1 MSLYVA
7 DIADIKA
14 VADAIRAKTGDGGI
28 TMTMKQMP
36 AKIAAITTGDERIT
50 EKVTLYGDCI
60 YFGGFGE
67 FYDQLDFGDRFN
79 GAIAVVIFPSGYTQ
93 LYAMFPAGGIQ
104 ERHNYYTASQ
114 TIDVS
119 EAADVVLSNGRVCW
133 RIDPEQAL
141 PSTSVI
147 SVTYW
152 RG

>member
-14 VADAIRAKTGDGGI
+14 VADAIRAKTGISGV
-28 TMTMKQMP
+28 TTTRKQMP
-36 AKIAAITTGDERIT
+36 AKIAAITTGDERFT
-50 EKVTLYGDCI
+50 TGVTLSGGCI
-60 YFGGFGE
+60 YFGD
-67 FYDQLDFGDRFN
+67 FYNPKNFRYRFK
-79 GAIAVVIFPSGYTQ
+79 GAIAVVTFPSGYTQ

-104 ERHNYYTASQ
+104 ERHNYFTASQ

-119 EAADVVLSNGRVCW
+119 EAADVVLSNKKVRWG
-133 RIDPEQAL
+133 IDPEQAFDNI
-141 PSTSVI
+141 SVI

>member
-50 EKVTLYGDCI
+50 EKVTLFGGCI

-67 FYDQLDFGDRFN
+67 FYDQQDFGDRFN
-79 GAIAVVIFPSGYTQ
+79 GAIAVVTYQTGYEEI
-93 LYAMFPAGGIQ
+93 YAMFPAGGIQ
-104 ERHNYYTASQ
+104 EIHNYYTASQ
-114 TIDVS
+114 TIGVS
-119 EAADVVLSNGRVCW
+119 QVADVVLSNGQVCW
-133 RIDPEQAL
+133 AIDPEQTFH
-141 PSTSVI
+141 SISVI

-152 RG
+152 RN

>member
-36 AKIAAITTGDERIT
+36 EKIAAITTGDERFT
-50 EKVTLYGDCI
+50 TAVTLSGDSI

-67 FYDQLDFGDRFN
+67 FYDQQDFGDRFN
-79 GAIAVVIFPSGYTQ
+79 GAIATVTLPSGYTR
-93 LYAMFPAGGIQ
+93 LFAMSPAGGIQ
-104 ERHNYYTASQ
+104 EIHNYYGASE
-114 TIDVS
+114 TIGVAQ
-119 EAADVVLSNGRVCW
+119 AADVVLSNGRVCW

-147 SVTYW
+147 SVRYW
-152 RG
+152 RN

>member
-14 VADAIRAKTGDGGI
+14 VADAIRAKTGISGV

-36 AKIAAITTGDERIT
+36 AKIAATTTGNERIT
-50 EKVTLYGDCI
+50 EEVTLSGGCI
-60 YFGGFGE
+60 YFGD
-67 FYDQLDFGDRFN
+67 FYNPNNFRDRFK
-79 GAIAVVIFPSGYTQ
+79 GAIAVVTYQTGYEEI
-93 LYAMFPAGGIQ
+93 YAMFPAGGIQ

-119 EAADVVLSNGRVCW
+119 EAADVVLSNGQVRW
-133 RIDPEQAL
+133 AIDPEQTFH
-141 PSTSVI
+141 SISVI

-152 RG
+152 RS

>member
-36 AKIAAITTGDERIT
+36 EKIAAITTGDERIT
-50 EKVTLYGDCI
+50 EEVTLSGDSI
-60 YFGGFGE
+60 YFGD
-67 FYDQLDFGDRFN
+67 FYDQQDFGARFN
-79 GAIAVVIFPSGYTQ
+79 GAIAVVTYQTGYEEI
-93 LYAMFPAGGIQ
+93 YAMFPAGGIQ
-104 ERHNYYTASQ
+104 EIHNYYTASQ
-114 TIDVS
+114 TIAVAQ
-119 EAADVVLSNGRVCW
+119 AADVVLSNEKVRW
-133 RIDPEQAL
+133 RIDPEQMFH
-141 PSTSVI
+141 SISVI

>member
-50 EKVTLYGDCI
+50 EEVTLSGDSI
-60 YFGGFGE
+60 YFGD
-67 FYDQLDFGDRFN
+67 FYDQQDFGARFK
-79 GAIAVVIFPSGYTQ
+79 GAIAAVTFPSGYTQ

-104 ERHNYYTASQ
+104 ERHNYHTASQ
-114 TIDVS
+114 TIDVVDT
-119 EAADVVLSNGRVCW
+119 DVVLSNGQVCW
-133 RIDPEQAL
+133 RIDPEQAF
-141 PSTSVI
+141 PEMPVI

-152 RG
+152 RN

>member
-14 VADAIRAKTGDGGI
+14 VADAIRAKTGVSGA

-50 EKVTLYGDCI
+50 EKVTLSGGCI
-60 YFGGFGE
+60 YFGD
-67 FYDQLDFGDRFN
+67 FYDQLDFGDWFR
-79 GAIAVVIFPSGYTQ
+79 GAIAVVTLQTGFRWI
-93 LYAMFPAGGIQ
+93 LAMYPGAGIQ
-104 ERHNYYTASQ
+104 EQHLYLTASQ
-114 TIDVS
+114 AIELSAT
-119 EAADVVLSNGRVCW
+119 ADVVLSNGHVCW
-133 RIDPEQAL
+133 AIDPEQAL
-141 PSTSVI
+141 HNISVI